1 MANVTISID
10 DDLLVRG
17 RNFAE
22 KRGTSLNA
30 LLRQFLEEV
39 TTSSDAAVDEM
50 IESLRTSGG
59 NSGGKKIDREDLHR
73 Y

>member
-59 NSGGKKIDREDLHR
+59 NSEGKKIDREDLHR